1 MADKLCKLFVG
12 GLNVETTDEGLR
24 AYFEQYGVLTD
35 CVVVM
40 NQQLGRSRCFG
51 FITYSTP
58 EETDA
63 AMAAKPHVVDVLTV
77 NFCINFTSPSHFR
90 LPFYFFRQIV

>member
-1 MADKLCKLFVG
+1 MNEIRHLHSDSHLISNMADKLCKLFVG

-51 FITYSTP
+51 FITFSTP

-63 AMAAKPHVVDVLTV
+63 AMAAKPHVVDGNNKMGPCGL
-77 NFCINFTSPSHFR
+77 
-90 LPFYFFRQIV
+90 